1 MGIIRSAPSTTRLDP
16 APERLAAALARLC
29 EREGLTESETADVL
43 AVALIWA
50 PGLPR
55 DPVPLLRAFMMAA

>member
-29 EREGLTESETADVL
+29 EREGLTESETAGVL
-43 AVALIWA
+43 AVALTWT
-50 PGLPR
+50 PGVPR
-55 DPVPLLRAFMMAA
+55 DPAPLLCLFLMPS